1 MGLLIEHLMTAENPI
16 DSEDEDSQSSSNES
30 IDYDDDTIDK
40 ELMNLWKLMK
50 KENKYDRITL
60 AKAISTLEEIL
71 SI

>member
-1 MGLLIEHLMTAENPI
+1 MTAENPI

>member
-1 MGLLIEHLMTAENPI
+1 MTAENPI

-60 AKAISTLEEIL
+60 AKAIWTLEEIL